1 MNSYQFN
8 ISSNTDNS
16 AQSVPNVPTSRG
28 QATPLSW
35 PVSVPPKA
43 AASLPY
49 NRGAR
54 RPFKHAVTLPGQ
66 QPTVHLASTA
76 GSVSPSVSGSVPVNA
91 TAANTTAMIANSGL
105 TQANMPAPGVCTAM
119 AVPTGPGN
127 PDKRTIELKYFD
139 QLMKSGK
146 FGKRDGQMHRW
157 TGSHW
162 NAIDGEQG
170 VEMAMTWLRAH
181 HPHQVNKS
189 TAKSCF
195 ESATILATAL
205 CEQNRKRCII
215 PLRNVYLEVTDKGK
229 ILMHKP
235 DASFGI
241 TYVLNMGLPLSGTTY
256 TPAAVPAQS
265 LLGQFL
271 KTSLPDQSVQDYL
284 QEGMGYT
291 LTPFTIH
298 QVALVLKGAG
308 CNGKS
313 VMVRILSAL
322 HGCTAAVNLKKLSN
336 FGLTQ
341 LVGASLAFSDEVPE
355 RGLDTQTLKAL
366 ISGDPVSIDRKYI
379 NPINYRSTAK
389 WVLCTNLDQRSDDNS
404 DGFWRRM
411 VVIPFSEQIARK
423 DIVPGLD
430 EKIIETELRLVLDW
444 CLSGLQRLMIRGSL
458 PPEPQAVIHAKN
470 LAVTASDPVAG
481 WVQDHGV
488 QVGVA
493 PGDMQT
499 KDDVFK
505 RYCNWCSTNKVRT
518 MDSCAFW
525 SRLRKLVALPPDSQH
540 RVGGARSRYVQIR
553 FESDIQVPP
562 CVDGST
568 PFDDA

>member
-8 ISSNTDNS
+8 ISGNTANS
-16 AQSVPNVPTSRG
+16 AHPAPVVPTYAG
-28 QATPLSW
+28 KAVPLSW
-35 PVSVPPKA
+35 PASVPTKA
-43 AASLPY
+43 VASLPY

-66 QPTVHLASTA
+66 QPTAQLASST
-76 GSVSPSVSGSVPVNA
+76 GSVPPSASVPVNA
-91 TAANTTAMIANSGL
+91 TATNTTAVTAASGL
-105 TQANMPAPGVCTAM
+105 TQANLP
-119 AVPTGPGN
+119 PTGVGSAIALPTD
-127 PDKRTIELKYFD
+127 PDKFDKRATELKFFEH
-139 QLMKSGK
+139 LMKSGK

-162 NAIDGEQG
+162 NPIDGDQG
-170 VEMAMTWLRAH
+170 LEMAMIWLQEH
-181 HPHQVNKS
+181 HPQHVNKS
-189 TAKSCF
+189 IAKSCF
-195 ESATILATAL
+195 ESATILTKAL
-205 CEQNRKRCII
+205 CEQNRKRCVI

-235 DASFGI
+235 NPSFGL
-241 TYVLNMGLPLSGTTY
+241 TYVLDIGLPLIGTSY

-265 LLGQFL
+265 LFGQFL
-271 KTSLPDQSVQDYL
+271 KTSLPDQGVQDYL

-298 QVALVLKGAG
+298 QVALVLKGSG

-322 HGCTAAVNLKKLSN
+322 HGCIAAMDLKNLKK
-336 FGLTQ
+336 FGLTK
-341 LVGASLAFSDEVPE
+341 LVGASLAFADEVPE
-355 RGLDTQTLKAL
+355 RGLDIQTFKAL
-366 ISGDPVSIDRKYI
+366 VSGDPISIDRKYI
-379 NPINYRSTAK
+379 SPINYRSTAK

-430 EKIIETELRLVLDW
+430 EKIIETELRVVLDW
-444 CLSGLQRLMIRGSL
+444 CLAGLQRLMIRGSL
-458 PPEPQAVIHAKN
+458 PPEPQAVMHAKK
-470 LAVTASDPVAG
+470 LAITASDPVAG

-493 PGDMQT
+493 PGEVHT

-553 FESDIQVPP
+553 FESDAQVTH
-562 CVDGST
+562 CVDAST
-568 PFDDA
+568 PFDEA

>member
-1 MNSYQFN
+1 
-8 ISSNTDNS
+8 
-16 AQSVPNVPTSRG
+16 
-28 QATPLSW
+28 
-35 PVSVPPKA
+35 
-43 AASLPY
+43 
-49 NRGAR
+49 
-54 RPFKHAVTLPGQ
+54 
-66 QPTVHLASTA
+66 
-76 GSVSPSVSGSVPVNA
+76 
-91 TAANTTAMIANSGL
+91 L
-105 TQANMPAPGVCTAM
+105 T
-119 AVPTGPGN
+119 
-127 PDKRTIELKYFD
+127 K
-139 QLMKSGK
+139 
-146 FGKRDGQMHRW
+146 
-157 TGSHW
+157 
-162 NAIDGEQG
+162 
-170 VEMAMTWLRAH
+170 
-181 HPHQVNKS
+181 
-189 TAKSCF
+189 
-195 ESATILATAL
+195 AL
-205 CEQNRKRCII
+205 CDQNRKRCII

-235 DASFGI
+235 NPSFGI
-241 TYVLNMGLPLSGTTY
+241 TYVLDIGLPLSGTTY

-265 LLGQFL
+265 LFSQFL
-271 KTSLPDQSVQDYL
+271 KTSLPDQGVQDYL

-298 QVALVLKGAG
+298 QVALVLKGVG

-322 HGCTAAVNLKKLSN
+322 HGCVAAMDLKNLKN
-336 FGLTQ
+336 FGLTN
-341 LVGASLAFSDEVPE
+341 LVGASLAISDELPE
-355 RGLDTQTLKAL
+355 RGLNTQTFKAL
-366 ISGDPVSIDRKYI
+366 VSGDPVAIDRKYI

-389 WVLCTNLDQRSDDNS
+389 WLLCTNHDQRSDDNS

-444 CLSGLQRLMIRGSL
+444 CLAGLQRLMIRGSL
-458 PPEPQAVIHAKN
+458 PPEPEAVMHAKQ
-470 LAVTASDPVAG
+470 LAITASDPVAG

-488 QVGVA
+488 QVGVD
-493 PGDMQT
+493 PGDMQS

-553 FESDIQVPP
+553 FEIDVQVPH

-568 PFDDA
+568 PFDEA